1 MVIHPLSQWQKTAKT
16 LYNVNY
22 KQKKM
27 NLKHIEKTHTLQL
40 DQSDCGV
47 ACLMSIIHVNE
58 GTNSIEK
65 LRELSG
71 TTKQGTTMLGLY
83 QVANQIGFTAE
94 GCEADMQALID
105 HNQPVILH
113 VVIDDL
119 LQHYVVCYEFD
130 KQKGF
135 LIGDPAKGI
144 YYLTESELD
153 KIWISKT
160 CLTLAPNENFVKTKA
175 EKNAKKVWFLDL
187 IKEDHK
193 LLWISILLG
202 VFVAVLG
209 LAMSLFSQ
217 KLIDDILPS
226 KNMTKLVS
234 GIALLTILLLA
245 RVGIAILR
253 EFFLLQ
259 QSKDF
264 NNRIN
269 NQFFTNLLRLPKP
282 FFDTRKIG
290 ELVARLNDTQRVQSV
305 IKMLASSL
313 IIDILVSIISLVFLF
328 MYSWKIGIIALL
340 SIPIYFYIIYK
351 SNKKIIDAQKD
362 VMQSYAFNESNY
374 INTMQGIDT
383 IKNDNKQAVFNKSNE
398 LIFANFQEKIFNL
411 GKINITLS
419 WRAGLASVFFLIGVL
434 IYTSIEVF
442 NKQMKLGELMAVLG
456 IVGSLMPSIANL
468 ALVSIPINEAKIA
481 FNRMFEFSS
490 IEKEKEEGKII
501 KEINSIS
508 IKNLSFR
515 FAGRSELFANIN
527 IVIEKG
533 KLTAIVGES
542 GSGKSTIGQVL
553 QRFYNFENGSIIV
566 NKEFNLSDVELNSY
580 RNLIGV
586 IPQDITIFNGNVLEN
601 ILLGASDTQENII
614 QFIQEYG
621 FETYFNQLPQGMAT
635 IVGEEGVNL
644 SGGQKQIIALAR
656 VLYKKPQF
664 LILDEATSAMDRNT
678 ENFSMKLL
686 EKIKNNCAIFFISH
700 RLNTLKNIADTIYV
714 LDNKTITHAGTHND
728 LMQNDNFYSEYFK
741 TM

>member
-1 MVIHPLSQWQKTAKT
+1 MTI
-16 LYNVNY
+16 
-22 KQKKM
+22 
-27 NLKHIEKTHTLQL
+27 KHIEKTHTLQL

-47 ACLMSIIHVNE
+47 ACLMSIIKLNK
-58 GTNSIEK
+58 GTNSIEN

-71 TTKQGTTMLGLY
+71 TTIQGTTMLGLY
-83 QVANQIGFTAE
+83 QVANKIGFTAE
-94 GCEADMQALID
+94 GCEADLKALIE
-105 HNQPVILH
+105 HKQPVILH
-113 VVIDDL
+113 VVIENQ
-119 LQHYVVCYEFD
+119 LQHYVVCYLYDE
-130 KQKGF
+130 QKGF
-135 LIGDPAKGI
+135 LIGNPASGV
-144 YYLTESELD
+144 YYLSANELE
-153 KIWISKT
+153 KIWVSKT
-160 CLTLAPNENFVKTKA
+160 CLTLEPNENFIKIESQKNVKRD
-175 EKNAKKVWFLDL
+175 WFLNL
-187 IKEDHK
+187 LKEDYK
-193 LLWISILLG
+193 LLWISVLLG
-202 VFVAVLG
+202 VFVAGLG

-226 KNMTKLVS
+226 ENITKLIS
-234 GIALLTILLLA
+234 GIALLAVLLFA
-245 RVGIAILR
+245 RVGIAVLR
-253 EFFLLQ
+253 EFFLLE

-269 NQFFTNLLRLPKP
+269 NQFFANLLRLPKP

-290 ELVARLNDTQRVQSV
+290 ELVARLNDTQRVQRV

-313 IIDILVSIISLVFLF
+313 VIDVLVSIISLVFLF

-340 SIPIYFYIIYK
+340 SVPIYFYIIYR
-351 SNKKIIDAQKD
+351 SNKKIIDSQKE

-374 INTMQGIDT
+374 INTMQGIAT
-383 IKNDNKQAVFNKSNE
+383 IKNDNKQAIFNKTNE
-398 LIFANFQEKIFNL
+398 VVFANFQDKIFNL

-419 WRAGLASVFFLIGVL
+419 WQSGLASVCFLIGVL

-468 ALVSIPINEAKIA
+468 ALISIPINEAKIA
-481 FNRMFEFSS
+481 FNRMFEFAS
-490 IEKEKEEGKII
+490 IEKEKEEGNTIN
-501 KEINSIS
+501 EINSIS
-508 IKNLSFR
+508 IQNLSFR
-515 FAGRSELFANIN
+515 FAGRSELFKNIN
-527 IVIEKG
+527 IEIEKG

-553 QRFYNFENGSIIV
+553 QRFYNFESGSIVV

-586 IPQDITIFNGNVLEN
+586 IPHEITIFNGNVLDN
-601 ILLGASDTQENII
+601 ILLGSTDTQENII
-614 QFIQEYG
+614 EFVKEYG

-678 ENFSMKLL
+678 ENFSMQLL
-686 EKIKNNCAIFFISH
+686 QKIKSNCAIFFISH

-714 LDNKTITHAGTHND
+714 LDNKTISHFGSHKD
-728 LMQNDNFYSEYFK
+728 LIKSDNFYSDYFK
-741 TM
+741 DF